1 MADKMS
7 DPEIRAYVQSHH
19 KEETIGAMAR
29 AAGVS
34 WEKVDRIARDMGLKA
49 VPRSIPWTDADAY
62 RLKSMAAAGA
72 DLETIASALDRTE
85 NAVRI
90 RAARLGIMIYQE
102 GRVWS
107 VEELDTLRREWG
119 YINVSTIA
127 KHVHRSVDAVC
138 QQAHK
143 MRLGPV
149 YGLSE
154 DLALSGFCK
163 ATGISRDRVRQLALK
178 YGFPLVS
185 RKYGKRQYYYFVDI
199 EAILPW
205 MERHQGL
212 FDGSAVEEG
221 YFVPEPEWLVRKRR
235 RDREDNTYL
244 PYNIRKEWWT
254 RQEID
259 RAKYLMKIGRS
270 YRQIAEELGRSP
282 LALAA
287 KMRSEGASFTL
298 KTFWQVSEFRF
309 IRENW
314 ESMPDEEIGKKL
326 GRSAGAVA
334 GQRAAMG
341 LYRDCDVDADGR
353 ALIRDRWAD
362 LSDAELA
369 RAVGVHS
376 RAVVRARREM
386 GLFREGEWSDAD
398 SDFVLEHWE
407 SMPDE
412 ELAEALGRNVHAVKR
427 HRRDMGL
434 ARPGG
439 KPSHKGRGRGDG
451 LK

>member
-1 MADKMS
+1 MAGKMS
-7 DPEIRAYVQSHH
+7 DADIRAYVRDHH

-29 AAGVS
+29 AAGTS
-34 WEKVDRIARDMGLKA
+34 WEKVGRIVREMGLEA
-49 VPRSIPWTDADAY
+49 APRSAPWTEADVHGL
-62 RLKSMAAAGA
+62 RSMAAAGA
-72 DLETIASALDRTE
+72 DIAAIAEALGRTE
-85 NAVRI
+85 NAVRLK
-90 RAARLGIMIYQE
+90 AGKLGVMVYQE
-102 GRVWS
+102 GRAWS

-119 YINVSTIA
+119 YINVSMIA
-127 KHVHRSVDAVC
+127 KHVHRTVDAVC

-154 DLALSGFCK
+154 DLALSGFCE

-178 YGFPLVS
+178 YEFPLVS
-185 RKYGKRQYYYFVDI
+185 HKYGKRQYYYFVDI

-259 RAKYLMKIGRS
+259 RAKYLMRIGRS
-270 YRQIAEELGRSP
+270 YRQIAAELGRSP

-309 IRENW
+309 VRENW
-314 ESMPDEEIGKKL
+314 ESMSDEEIGKKL

-353 ALIRDRWAD
+353 ALIRDRWTGLPD
-362 LSDAELA
+362 TELA
-369 RAVGVHS
+369 RMVGAHP
-376 RAVVRARREM
+376 RAVARARREM

-407 SMPDE
+407 SMSDPEIAD
-412 ELAEALGRNVHAVKR
+412 ALGHSEHAVKR
-427 HRRDMGL
+427 HRWDMGL

-439 KPSHKGRGRGDG
+439 KPAHRGGTGKGP
-451 LK
+451 